1 MYTINV
7 LSNEAFEKLP
17 YKHVKD
23 ALGCAD
29 AKTGQAY
36 IRKTGVDGID
46 LLTIQHELEELVA
59 KTSPH
64 EVDGI
69 RYKKG
74 RDIIS
79 NVLPIAAAFIP
90 GVGPLLS
97 AGLAAGTSALSQKYI
112 GSSGEINP
120 WKVGLS
126 GLGGYMGAGAAAPG
140 QAAAKAGGAGFWGQA
155 GAGLKSALLG
165 APTAA
170 GGTAAGTSSIMPSG
184 WSSMQLP
191 AGSGAGGTAAYGMM
205 GGAGTGASGMALS
218 GNYGADMFGGMAG
231 TGYGAGSTGMM
242 SGTSG
247 ISGSTGVG
255 SNMMSGTNA
264 VTPQSAGNGFMQGI
278 QKFAGNVGELINPMQ
293 MMGLGVM
300 GMSSLPVM
308 PTAPTLGP
316 TISKW
321 LSADTITK
329 AGTKARSIMDSQ
341 YGGEFNSSAETLAY
355 IDVLGADIDKQYVQ
369 RAKDMDRMGLA
380 SDQTWMN
387 SGERLEMHRRLGE
400 EKEQTKAKVSSELM
414 YKERQDFANKQYE
427 YVMNNLQ
434 VDEITKRELL
444 YGELN
449 DIIWKYQVEREDV
462 LQFRQM
468 AADAGMYMFQ
478 AGSDKA

>member
-1 MYTINV
+1 
-7 LSNEAFEKLP
+7 
-17 YKHVKD
+17 
-23 ALGCAD
+23 
-29 AKTGQAY
+29 
-36 IRKTGVDGID
+36 
-46 LLTIQHELEELVA
+46 
-59 KTSPH
+59 
-64 EVDGI
+64 
-69 RYKKG
+69 
-74 RDIIS
+74 
-79 NVLPIAAAFIP
+79 
-90 GVGPLLS
+90 
-97 AGLAAGTSALSQKYI
+97 
-112 GSSGEINP
+112 
-120 WKVGLS
+120 
-126 GLGGYMGAGAAAPG
+126 
-140 QAAAKAGGAGFWGQA
+140 
-155 GAGLKSALLG
+155 
-165 APTAA
+165 
-170 GGTAAGTSSIMPSG
+170 
-184 WSSMQLP
+184 
-191 AGSGAGGTAAYGMM
+191 
-205 GGAGTGASGMALS
+205 
-218 GNYGADMFGGMAG
+218 MAG

-264 VTPQSAGNGFMQGI
+264 VTSQSAGNGFMQGI
-278 QKFAGNVGELINPMQ
+278 QKFAGNASNLINPMQ
-293 MMGLGVM
+293 MMGLGMM

-329 AGTKARSIMDSQ
+329 AGTKARGIMDSQ
-341 YGGEFNSSAETLAY
+341 YGGDFNSSAETLAY